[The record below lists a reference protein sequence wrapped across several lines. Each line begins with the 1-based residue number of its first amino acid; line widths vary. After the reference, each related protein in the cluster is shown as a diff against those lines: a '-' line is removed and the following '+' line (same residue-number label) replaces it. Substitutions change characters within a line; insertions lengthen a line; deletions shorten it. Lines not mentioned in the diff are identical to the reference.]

1 MFEHILNAWPSVR
14 RSVIMVISECVQW
27 VQRGYMSR
35 SIGSMVSS
43 TNNKSHADSE
53 ESSRVRRRFMK
64 VEIKNVNNLRFFQ
77 KENQFEV
84 LWNSKELEKSFGCI
98 SDHLSSSS
106 GRSPRV
112 MRLFTPITVTIV
124 DIENVWTRNSFDSK
138 LSMHLKVVND
148 F

>member
-1 MFEHILNAWPSVR
+1 
-14 RSVIMVISECVQW
+14 
-27 VQRGYMSR
+27 
-35 SIGSMVSS
+35 
-43 TNNKSHADSE
+43 
-53 ESSRVRRRFMK
+53 MK

-124 DIENVWTRNSFDSK
+124 DIENVLTR
-138 LSMHLKVVND
+138 KVSTQN
-148 F
+148 FRCT